1 MREERRLMV
10 FEKWELEK
18 IIGRKRGEV
27 IGE

>member
-1 MREERRLMV
+1 LREERLLRV
-10 FEKWELEK
+10 FVKKVLEK